1 MTEVS
6 SGGAIADHH
15 ATPQQHRAGTAYLR
29 SLTVVMTMPGGKGGG
44 GGVRAVLI
52 RCRMGYFCSDWTVWK
67 AKLHSTDGVPIQP
80 AFVFDMIDGF
90 VRFQNRPTPAPKHL
104 AHSVQ
109 SFLAIVIDGS

>member
-15 ATPQQHRAGTAYLR
+15 ATLQQHRAGTAYLR

-44 GGVRAVLI
+44 FRAVLI

-67 AKLHSTDGVPIQP
+67 AKLHSTDGVPIQR